1 MEPVQ
6 DLDVL
11 LEDGRVREILG
22 FADLT
27 NDGRYFGEGFEVGG
41 VVLGG
46 LVFVEERG
54 DQDQHAGLVQVVD
67 LGLFLVEGPVLSLL
81 NRY

>member
-1 MEPVQ
+1 MQ
-6 DLDVL
+6 NLDVL
-11 LEDGRVREILG
+11 LEDGRVGEILG

-27 NDGRYFGEGFEVGG
+27 YDGGYFGEGFEVGG

-46 LVFVEERG
+46 LVLVEERA